1 MAGAGVAA
9 AEVCGTPKC
18 QKRPT
23 YVAKESDLHGKRDLH
38 IWQKRPTYM
47 AKEIYKC
54 VKRDLLVW
62 QKTAL
67 LHGKK
72 RPALYLKR
80 PCTMDKLFTG
90 TKFVSSIQKLRVT
103 FWQKRPALYHK
114 RPSSMTVSSMD
125 K

>member
-54 VKRDLLVW
+54 VKRDLLVR

-67 LHGKK
+67 LHGK
-72 RPALYLKR
+72 RDLLSTSRDPVLWTNYLQVQNLCHLYR
-80 PCTMDKLFTG
+80 
-90 TKFVSSIQKLRVT
+90 S
-103 FWQKRPALYHK
+103 
-114 RPSSMTVSSMD
+114 
-125 K
+125 